1 MKTIKNN
8 MTDIRDSA
16 EYLIKAVVSDDS
28 QVSLESRK
36 ENGVIILDI
45 VAPSEIVGQIIGK
58 EGKIIKS
65 IRTLLNLS
73 FPNTR
78 YLLQIK
84 E

>member
-1 MKTIKNN
+1 